1 MLKLDSI
8 KFKDDETEEIVEV
21 NLPDKNI
28 VTDKKFTADEYG
40 TLNLYIEFLLSGGF
54 HELKKFMNK

>member
-1 MLKLDSI
+1 MLKLNSI

-28 VTDKKFTADEYG
+28 VTDKKFTADEYV
-40 TLNLYIEFLLSGGF
+40 TLNIYIEFLLSGGF

>member
-28 VTDKKFTADEYG
+28 VTDKKFTADEYV

>member
-28 VTDKKFTADEYG
+28 VTDKKFTADEYV
-40 TLNLYIEFLLSGGF
+40 TLNIYIEFLLSGGF